1 MALEKKLALELVAT
15 IAERFGPASG
25 ISHVLP
31 RWIESCADIEC
42 PPRPKNPPAQGWW
55 EQVRRLARKQADR
68 YEDCSGDTAYINITR
83 LSSHFGLS
91 DLETQIFTLFA
102 LRKLSD
108 NFENLVDAIV
118 NTGEVTP
125 VGLVAQFSGSSEAEV
140 RAALRATAPL
150 QTLGVLQEARRPE
163 LDRMPFEV
171 GERLCHAIQ
180 SDVESMEEL
189 IALLFPRAP
198 SPEAEWQDF
207 KMLGPQA
214 ELARSLLRH
223 AMKSGTS
230 GINILLYG
238 VPGTGKTEFCK
249 VLARELGADLR
260 AVGETDE
267 HGSEPSRGDR
277 MSELRL
283 ASRMFAKRRDTVL
296 LFDEMEDLLGDG
308 AGSGIFLFRPR
319 SRSGSKVHF
328 NRILETNPVPVLWT
342 TNSIDDCDPAF
353 LRRMTFSLEMRP
365 PTGEIRSRIW
375 QRLDQRIALGIDTG
389 TLREM
394 AEANPLPPALVA
406 DAMRVARLC
415 EGGVE
420 VFSQVLEAAA
430 RVTNGGVAPARQA
443 RPDRPWEPE
452 LAQADCDLGR
462 IEALVSKPD
471 APRRLSFCL
480 EGPPGTGKSAWARH
494 LAGVM
499 RLPVIEKR
507 ASDLLSMWLGG
518 SEQNIAR
525 AFASARAEGAML
537 IFDEADSLLSD
548 RRGARQSWEVTQVN
562 EMLTWM
568 ESHPLPFVC
577 TTNFVERLDPATQ
590 RRFTFRVR
598 FDWLTRQQLP
608 HAWASHFGMPAPQDL
623 GRLNHLTPGDFAN
636 VARRMQVLGQDDPDE
651 ILEQLRR
658 ECDAKQGT
666 SRPIGFGR

>member
-1 MALEKKLALELVAT
+1 
-15 IAERFGPASG
+15 
-25 ISHVLP
+25 
-31 RWIESCADIEC
+31 
-42 PPRPKNPPAQGWW
+42 
-55 EQVRRLARKQADR
+55 
-68 YEDCSGDTAYINITR
+68 
-83 LSSHFGLS
+83 
-91 DLETQIFTLFA
+91 
-102 LRKLSD
+102 
-108 NFENLVDAIV
+108 
-118 NTGEVTP
+118 
-125 VGLVAQFSGSSEAEV
+125 
-140 RAALRATAPL
+140 
-150 QTLGVLQEARRPE
+150 
-163 LDRMPFEV
+163 
-171 GERLCHAIQ
+171 
-180 SDVESMEEL
+180 
-189 IALLFPRAP
+189 
-198 SPEAEWQDF
+198 
-207 KMLGPQA
+207 
-214 ELARSLLRH
+214 
-223 AMKSGTS
+223 
-230 GINILLYG
+230 
-238 VPGTGKTEFCK
+238 
-249 VLARELGADLR
+249 
-260 AVGETDE
+260 
-267 HGSEPSRGDR
+267 
-277 MSELRL
+277 
-283 ASRMFAKRRDTVL
+283 
-296 LFDEMEDLLGDG
+296 
-308 AGSGIFLFRPR
+308 
-319 SRSGSKVHF
+319 
-328 NRILETNPVPVLWT
+328 
-342 TNSIDDCDPAF
+342 
-353 LRRMTFSLEMRP
+353 
-365 PTGEIRSRIW
+365 
-375 QRLDQRIALGIDTG
+375 
-389 TLREM
+389 M

-415 EGGVE
+415 EGGAE

-430 RVTNGGVAPARQA
+430 RVTNGGIAPARQA

-452 LAQADCDLGR
+452 LAQADCDLRR

-507 ASDLLSMWLGG
+507 ASDMLSMWLGG

-568 ESHPLPFVC
+568 ENHPLPFVC

-608 HAWASHFGMPAPQDL
+608 HAWVTHFGMPAPQDL

>member
-1 MALEKKLALELVAT
+1 L
-15 IAERFGPASG
+15 
-25 ISHVLP
+25 
-31 RWIESCADIEC
+31 
-42 PPRPKNPPAQGWW
+42 
-55 EQVRRLARKQADR
+55 
-68 YEDCSGDTAYINITR
+68 
-83 LSSHFGLS
+83 
-91 DLETQIFTLFA
+91 
-102 LRKLSD
+102 
-108 NFENLVDAIV
+108 
-118 NTGEVTP
+118 TGEVTFQ
-125 VGLVAQFSGSSEAEV
+125 LLLAQFCDSTEAEV
-140 RAALRATAPL
+140 RALLRPGAPL
-150 QTLGVLQEARRPE
+150 RTLGILKEERDNRIGVYV
-163 LDRMPFEV
+163 EV
-171 GERLCHAIQ
+171 NERLYNAILT
-180 SDVESMEEL
+180 DFASMDEL
-189 IALLFPRAP
+189 IAQLFPPAP
-198 SPEAEWQDF
+198 APEANWQDF
-207 KMLGPQA
+207 AGLGATADLMHDILTRALETGMLGV
-214 ELARSLLRH
+214 
-223 AMKSGTS
+223 
-230 GINILLYG
+230 NILLYG
-238 VPGTGKTEFCK
+238 PPGTGKTEFCK
-249 VLARELGADLR
+249 VLAQTVGAQLR
-260 AVGETDE
+260 AIGETDE
-267 HGSEPSRGDR
+267 QGMEPSRHER
-277 MSELRL
+277 QAELRL
-283 ASRMFAKRRDTVL
+283 AGKLLAKRRDTVL
-296 LFDEMEDLLGDG
+296 LFDEMEDLLGEG

-328 NRILETNPVPVLWT
+328 NRMLEANPVPVLWT
-342 TNSIDDCDPAF
+342 TNSIDGCDPAF

-375 QRLDQRIALGIDTG
+375 QRLDQRIAPGIDAS

-394 AEANPLPPALVA
+394 AETHPLPPALVA

-430 RVTNGGVAPARQA
+430 RVTNGGIAPARQA
-443 RPDRPWEPE
+443 RPDRPWQPE
-452 LAQADCDLGR
+452 LAQADCDLKR
-462 IEALVSKPD
+462 VEALVSKPD

-494 LAGVM
+494 LAKVM
-499 RLPVIEKR
+499 GLPVIEKR

-568 ESHPLPFVC
+568 ESHPLPFFC

-623 GRLNHLTPGDFAN
+623 GLLNHLTPGDFAN

-651 ILEQLRR
+651 ILRQLRR
-658 ECDAKQGT
+658 ECDAKQET

>member
-1 MALEKKLALELVAT
+1 MAINKKLTLELIDMLAD
-15 IAERFGPASG
+15 RFGPASK
-25 ISHVLP
+25 ISHEVP
-31 RWIESCADIEC
+31 RWLELWLEIEC
-42 PPRPKNPPAQGWW
+42 PERPTARPATNWW
-55 EQVRRLARKQADR
+55 KQVRQLIRKHADLTETANDDIVSVNIDRLA
-68 YEDCSGDTAYINITR
+68 T
-83 LSSHFGLS
+83 HFGLS
-91 DLETQIFTLFA
+91 DVETRIFKFMTIYHH
-102 LRKLSD
+102 
-108 NFENLVDAIV
+108 VDAFQDVSKVSIL
-118 NTGEVTP
+118 TGEVTFQ
-125 VGLVAQFSGSSEAEV
+125 LLLAQFCDSTEAEV
-140 RAALRATAPL
+140 RALLRPGAPL
-150 QTLGVLQEARRPE
+150 RTLGILKEERDNRIGVYV
-163 LDRMPFEV
+163 EV
-171 GERLCHAIQ
+171 NERLYNAILT
-180 SDVESMEEL
+180 DFASMDEL
-189 IALLFPRAP
+189 IAQLFPPAP
-198 SPEAEWQDF
+198 APEANWQDF
-207 KMLGPQA
+207 AGLGATADLMHDILTRALETGMLGV
-214 ELARSLLRH
+214 
-223 AMKSGTS
+223 
-230 GINILLYG
+230 NILLYG
-238 VPGTGKTEFCK
+238 PPGTGKTEFCK
-249 VLARELGADLR
+249 VLAQTVGAQLR
-260 AVGETDE
+260 AIGETDE
-267 HGSEPSRGDR
+267 QGMEPSRHER
-277 MSELRL
+277 QAELRL
-283 ASRMFAKRRDTVL
+283 AGKLLAKRRDTVL
-296 LFDEMEDLLGDG
+296 LFDEMEDLLGEG

-328 NRILETNPVPVLWT
+328 NRMLEANPVPVLWT
-342 TNSIDDCDPAF
+342 TNSIDGCDPAF

-375 QRLDQRIALGIDTG
+375 QRLDQRIAPGIDAS

-394 AEANPLPPALVA
+394 AETHPLPPALVA

-430 RVTNGGVAPARQA
+430 RVTNGGIAPARQA
-443 RPDRPWEPE
+443 RPDRPWQPE
-452 LAQADCDLGR
+452 LAQADCDLKR
-462 IEALVSKPD
+462 VEALVSKPD

-494 LAGVM
+494 LAKVM
-499 RLPVIEKR
+499 GLPVIEKR

-568 ESHPLPFVC
+568 ESHPLPFFC

-623 GRLNHLTPGDFAN
+623 GLLNHLTPGDFAN

-651 ILEQLRR
+651 ILRQLRR
-658 ECDAKQGT
+658 ECDAKQET